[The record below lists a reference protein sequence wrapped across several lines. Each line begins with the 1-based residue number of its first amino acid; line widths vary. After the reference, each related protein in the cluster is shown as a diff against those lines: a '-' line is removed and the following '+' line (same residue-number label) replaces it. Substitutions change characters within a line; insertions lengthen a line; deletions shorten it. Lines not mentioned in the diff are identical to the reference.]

1 MQRLLPGSVNS
12 AASDLL
18 RPQAVSHRIAQ
29 FLELAL
35 YLWERVHPRRAAKQ
49 PQGGEVQHLKA

>member
-1 MQRLLPGSVNS
+1 MQRLLPGAVNS
-12 AASDLL
+12 AARLK
-18 RPQAVSHRIAQ
+18 AVSHRIAQ